1 MEYSKYSEW
10 NQTEK
15 DALYELLQSLLRS
28 GEVNLTFEKKDGT
41 IRDMVCTLKEDEV
54 KPYEKKTDKEKK
66 VNKEVMSVFDVEK
79 QEWRSFRL
87 ESLKNFRG
95 TLK

>member
-41 IRDMVCTLKEDEV
+41 IRDMVCTLKEDVV
-54 KPYEKKTDKEKK
+54 KPYEKKTDREKK